1 MNYRDRSV
9 DGLHVGLLHQ
19 DFSRLCNN
27 GNEFNRKK
35 RESFNS
41 LAHKTLTSGS
51 DKNSQ
56 RISVSICLKYK
67 STIFNELRAK
77 LGLRIKLG
85 DLHCSS
91 GSR

>member
-27 GNEFNRKK
+27 GNEFNRK
-35 RESFNS
+35 RESCNS

-56 RISVSICLKYK
+56 RISVSIWLKYK
-67 STIFNELRAK
+67 STIFKELRAK

-85 DLHCSS
+85 DLHCSP